1 MKRERGFTLLEITI
15 AVALLAVS
23 LVTLLGLEAQITQQT
38 VTDRDRQRALLVAR
52 RILSAV
58 EASEDPV
65 EPGVKEASARE
76 ILQYFLASEDD
87 RSSRRDTSLDLP
99 VRLETDYFK
108 IPGIENDKALKKS
121 RLTVFW
127 GPSEHDSLDVVF
139 FTPDTE
145 VEGEDVDEAKE

>member
-38 VTDRDRQRALLVAR
+38 VTDRGRQKALLVAR
-52 RILSAV
+52 RVLSAI

-65 EPGVKEASARE
+65 EPGTREASAGE
-76 ILQYFLASEDD
+76 ILRYFLATDDD

-99 VRLETDYFK
+99 VRLETDYFRV
-108 IPGIENDKALKKS
+108 PGIENGKALKKS

-127 GPSEHDSLDVVF
+127 GSSDLESLDVVF
-139 FTPDTE
+139 FIPDTE
-145 VEGEDVDEAKE
+145 VDSEDL